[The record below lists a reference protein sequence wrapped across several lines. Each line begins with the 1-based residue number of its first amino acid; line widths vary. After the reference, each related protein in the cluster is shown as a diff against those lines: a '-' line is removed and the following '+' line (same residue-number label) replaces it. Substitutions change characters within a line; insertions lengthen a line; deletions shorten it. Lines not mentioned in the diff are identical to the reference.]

1 MLSGANTLIL
11 DEPTNHLDIESKEV
25 FEEALMEFPGTVIVV
40 SHDRYF
46 LQRIPTRILELTQ
59 DGVIEYLGRYDY
71 YLEKKSQGIS
81 AKKYFSKTR
90 KNPQEM
96 LQSSAG

>member
-1 MLSGANTLIL
+1 M
-11 DEPTNHLDIESKEV
+11 DEPTNNLDI
-25 FEEALMEFPGTVIVV
+25 ATLMILEDYLDRYEGIVVTV

-81 AKKYFSKTR
+81 AKKYFSKV
-90 KNPQEM
+90 Q
-96 LQSSAG
+96 